1 MTNVFSILILITIV
15 LFISNSVT
23 ELSISSIKLSSKV
36 SQNKKELLINKLT
49 RNKKE
54 IKWQISSQY
63 FSH

>member
-54 IKWQISSQY
+54 IK
-63 FSH
+63 